1 MQPPGKRHKAWDKII
16 GALSEFDY
24 LTADQ
29 LTRLLYAPSSLK
41 YVQELLKA
49 LRDASLVTAV
59 GGKAVNLPRLYTLS
73 GMGRQY
79 ASVLGAPKTRRF
91 RPSEEA
97 EKGQNPYFLK
107 HTMAVTDVLISARLL
122 SQTHPAITLSRM
134 VTERE
139 LRRRIYVDIPEKLC
153 IEPDASCE
161 FLITENGHNGQQTRT
176 RDFFHIEVYRNL
188 PPVERRFKQKIA
200 GYVTYVDTGQHQA
213 LFNTSAL
220 SIAVIAIAKPMAITL
235 KRWTEAALQEMGR
248 PEEGEW
254 FFFCSLDVAK
264 ASPREMFLT
273 PVWEQAFRTDK
284 TPLIML
290 E

>member
-1 MQPPGKRHKAWDKII
+1 MRTTGKIRKAWEKII
-16 GALSEFDY
+16 IALSEFDY
-24 LTADQ
+24 LTTNQ
-29 LTRLLYAPSSLK
+29 LTRLLYSPSSRK
-41 YVQELLKA
+41 HVQEEMKSLM
-49 LRDASLVTAV
+49 DASLVTAV
-59 GGKAVNLPRLYTLS
+59 GGKAVNLPRIYILS
-73 GMGRQY
+73 SNGRQY
-79 ASVLGAPKTRRF
+79 ASVLGTPKTQRF

-122 SQTHPAITLSRM
+122 AQTHPAITLSRM
-134 VTERE
+134 INERE
-139 LRRRIYVDIPEKLC
+139 LKRKIYVALPERTC

-161 FLITENGHNGQQTRT
+161 FLITETKHDRQQTW

-220 SIAVIAIAKPMAITL
+220 SLAVIAIAKPMAATL
-235 KRWTEAALQEMGR
+235 KRWTEEALQEMGR

-254 FFFCSLDVAK
+254 FFFCSLDPAT
-264 ASPREMFLT
+264 ASPEELFLT
-273 PVWEQAFRTDK
+273 PLWEQALSTAK
-284 TPLIML
+284 TPLIVL